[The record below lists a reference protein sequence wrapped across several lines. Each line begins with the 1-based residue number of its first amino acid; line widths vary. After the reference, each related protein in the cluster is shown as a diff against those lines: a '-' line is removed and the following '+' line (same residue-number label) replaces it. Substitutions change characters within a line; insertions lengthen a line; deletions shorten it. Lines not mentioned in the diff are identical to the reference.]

1 VLYGAAAICIVA
13 IHLATNAT
21 LGFQTD
27 ELYYLACGRHL
38 AFGYVDFPPLVPLLA
53 RLDTGLLGVT
63 PWALRVLPAI
73 VSGVTVVL
81 SGLYV
86 RRLGGSLALQGI
98 ALLLA
103 LTMPLILGT
112 WLFQTV
118 VFDQLTWMLSLYWF
132 LSLLVTRKAR
142 YWVLLGIT
150 LGVGLESK
158 DTIVPLIAGMGGAVL
173 AAPSLRTMLRTR
185 YPWYGAALMFVIWAP
200 NIVWQIANGFPSLT
214 YASNH
219 GGSIAGGGGIAAY
232 LGGLILILNLLLP
245 LWIAGMISLFRHREM
260 RPIGIAVAV
269 PLVVFLFVG
278 KYYYPGPTIPIAMA
292 QGLIALSHVDRSRLR
307 AWLSAGVV
315 VATLLASAALLKY
328 ALPITPASRLH
339 ATGLDSVEVFAD
351 TVGWPQI
358 TNQVTAIYTSLPTS
372 ERNTTD
378 IISSDYGVAG
388 ALDIF
393 GNQTILPGVYSPQ
406 LSDAFWLP
414 SRVAATDAIMVGYLP
429 SDVTWMCTSAT
440 VVAHLT
446 VPYDD
451 ASLEQDAPV
460 TFCHLSEPITSA
472 WSRLRNFS

>member
-1 VLYGAAAICIVA
+1 MVA

-21 LGFQTD
+21 LGFHID

-73 VSGVTVVL
+73 ISGITVVL

-86 RRLGGSLALQGI
+86 RRLGGSLLLQGI

-132 LSLLVTRKAR
+132 LSLIVTRKAR
-142 YWVLLGIT
+142 YWILLGIT
-150 LGVGLESK
+150 LGFGVETK
-158 DTIVPLIAGMGGAVL
+158 DTILALIAGMGGAVL
-173 AAPSLRTMLRTR
+173 ATPSLRMMLRTK
-185 YPWYGAALMFVIWAP
+185 YPWYGAALLFIVWAP

-219 GGSIAGGGGIAAY
+219 GGTIAGGGGIAAY
-232 LGGLILILNLLLP
+232 VAGLLLILNLLTP
-245 LWIAGMISLFRHREM
+245 LWIAGTISLFRHSDL
-260 RPIGIAVAV
+260 RPIGIAITV
-269 PLVVFLFVG
+269 PLVAFLFVG
-278 KYYYPGPTIPIAMA
+278 KYYYAGPTIPLVLA
-292 QGLIALSHVDRSRLR
+292 QGLIAMSHVDRRRLR
-307 AWLSAGVV
+307 SGLTVGVV
-315 VATLLASAALLKY
+315 VATVLAGAALLKY
-328 ALPITPASRLH
+328 ALPITPPNRLH
-339 ATGLDSVEVFAD
+339 ATGLDSMDVFAN

-358 TNQVTAIYTSLPTS
+358 TNQVTAIYTALPSS
-372 ERNTTD
+372 EQSVTV

-393 GNQTILPGVYSPQ
+393 GNAKMLPGVYSPQ
-406 LSDAFWLP
+406 LSDAYWLP
-414 SRVAATDAIMVGYLP
+414 AHVSATDALMVGYLP
-429 SDVTWMCTSAT
+429 SDVAWMCTST
-440 VVAHLT
+440 RVVAHLT
-446 VPYDD
+446 VPYQD

-460 TFCHLSEPITSA
+460 TFCQLGEPLTSA
-472 WSRLRNFS
+472 WSRLRDFS